1 MIGKVLR
8 FFVVAVVL
16 MSGIPSAWA
25 QVSQGGTPR
34 SFALSQVDVPPT
46 APLPPVD
53 VAAYLAEDEQAG
65 KDEPLRFGAP
75 IDVAFDME
83 NFGVWTTL
91 PGGGRIWRLRIVS
104 PGAFSIGLLYN
115 HWFIPE
121 GADLF
126 VYNDDR
132 SHVIG
137 AFTSF
142 NNWVDGTNITQPVQG
157 DAVTLE
163 YYQPADAR
171 ERGIISIWRI
181 VHDYRDLYRIARSLD
196 DYGDSGSCNN
206 NVNCPEGAD
215 WQSQK
220 RGVAM
225 ILDGGYRICSGSLVN
240 NVRQDQTPYFLTA
253 NHCLGGEESW
263 VFMFNYESSTCTN
276 ANGPTTQTVAN
287 ATLRATNTA
296 SDFALLQLA
305 SSVPSGYNPYFN
317 GWNRVDAAATNSV
330 CIHHPA
336 GDIKKISFD
345 YNAPVSDRYL
355 GNQGVTASHWKI
367 VQWDDGT
374 TEGGSSGSPLF
385 DQNHRITGQLHGGY
399 ASCTSLTS
407 DWYGKFSMSWAYGST
422 SSTRLRDWLDPDN
435 TGVSTLD
442 GLSGATASI
451 TVTSPNGGETLYAG
465 DSHTI
470 TWTSQNLSENVK
482 IEINRS
488 YSGGTWETII
498 ASTSNDGS
506 HAWTVTTP
514 TTTAARVRISG
525 VTQTTVTDVSNAN
538 FSIVQRTITVT
549 SPNGGETLYAG
560 ESHTI
565 TWTSQNLSGNVKIE
579 INRSYSGGTWETI
592 IASTTNDG
600 SHSWTVTTPVT
611 GAARIRLTGVTYTS
625 VTDVSDANFSIVQRT
640 LSVTSPNGGESW
652 IVGSAHSITWTSQY
666 VTGNVMIEL
675 NRSYSG
681 GTWETIIASTT
692 NGGSYPW
699 TVTSPASGAARVRV
713 SSVSYP
719 TVLDISDANFSIIA
733 GNQPPELEHD
743 PLDDQAL
750 AAFTVTAWAADDA
763 GGFTVRFFYKPT
775 AASTY
780 DSLLMTA
787 TGYADEFAVT
797 AGPLT
802 EGVYDYFV
810 KVTDTGGL
818 TDVAGVYSF
827 AVGDLCGTEQSYD
840 DGAAEASHWSTSD
853 YLWAVRFDAGPEPYL
868 LCAGK
873 IGVSANHPDV
883 IHSLLDVTVFSAD
896 GPGGMPGTV
905 LFSKTVGSIG
915 NVIGGVP
922 ADPASWATVLLR
934 DAQDEPLVL
943 TENFYIAVTSA
954 EPGKFEAFLHD
965 TSSARSGRSVVYDPC
980 EDMWIDELAV
990 QTSAR
995 AGNRMIRALGFPLT
1009 ATTVVVYRDGNDI
1022 RLEWN
1027 DAGAPFYHVY
1037 SAATADGP
1045 FTEYEGGTSNLYF
1058 VDVDAVDDSQKF
1070 YIVRSSSQP

>member
-1 MIGKVLR
+1 MMIGKALRILLVTTLIVL
-8 FFVVAVVL
+8 VPAVR
-16 MSGIPSAWA
+16 A
-25 QVSQGGTPR
+25 QISQGGTPR

-46 APLPPVD
+46 APLPPID
-53 VAAYLAEDEQAG
+53 VEAYLAEDAQAD
-65 KDEPLRFGAP
+65 KDEPYRFGAP
-75 IDVAFDME
+75 IDIAFDME
-83 NFGVWTTL
+83 NFGVWTAL
-91 PGGGRIWRLRIVS
+91 PDGGRIWRLRIAS
-104 PGAFSIGLLYN
+104 PGAFSIGLLYDRW
-115 HWFIPE
+115 HLPD
-121 GADLF
+121 GCDLF
-126 VYNDDR
+126 LYNDDR

-163 YYQPADAR
+163 YYEPASVR
-171 ERGIISIWRI
+171 EPGILSIWRV

-196 DYGDSGSCNN
+196 GYGDSGSCNN

-253 NHCLGGEESW
+253 YHCLGGEESW
-263 VFMFNYESSTCTN
+263 VFMFNYESPTCTN

-287 ATLRATNTA
+287 ATLRASNSA

-305 SSVPSGYNPYFN
+305 SSVPSSYNPYFN

-355 GNQGVTASHWKI
+355 GSSGVANSHWKI

-399 ASCTSLTS
+399 ASCTSLTA
-407 DWYGKFSMSWAYGST
+407 DWYGKFSMSWNYGSN

-442 GLSGATASI
+442 GLNGATASI

-470 TWTSQNLSENVK
+470 TWTSQNLSDNVK

-488 YSGGTWETII
+488 YSGGAWETII
-498 ASTSNDGS
+498 ASTANDGS
-506 HAWTVTTP
+506 YSWTVTTP

-525 VTQTTVTDVSNAN
+525 VTQTTITDISNANFTIVQRTIAVTSPNGGETLYAGDSHTITWTSQYLSGNVKIELNRNYSGGTWETIVAATTDDGSYSWTVTTPVTSAARVRVSSVTYPSVTDVSNAN
-538 FSIVQRTITVT
+538 FSIVQRAITVT
-549 SPNGGETLYAG
+549 TPNGGENWTVGTQQNIA
-560 ESHTI
+560 
-565 TWTSQNLSGNVKIE
+565 WTSQNLTGTVKIE
-579 INRSYSGGTWETI
+579 INRNYSGGSWETI
-592 IASTTNDG
+592 
-600 SHSWTVTTPVT
+600 V
-611 GAARIRLTGVTYTS
+611 
-625 VTDVSDANFSIVQRT
+625 
-640 LSVTSPNGGESW
+640 
-652 IVGSAHSITWTSQY
+652 
-666 VTGNVMIEL
+666 
-675 NRSYSG
+675 
-681 GTWETIIASTT
+681 ASTT
-692 NGGSYPW
+692 NGGSYAW
-699 TVTSPASGAARVRV
+699 IVTSPASSAARVRV

-719 TVLDISDANFSIIA
+719 TVLDISNANFSIIA
-733 GNQPPELEHD
+733 ANLPPEVEHD
-743 PLDDQAL
+743 PLDDQVFAP
-750 AAFTVTAWAADDA
+750 FTVTAWAADDA
-763 GGFTVRFFYKPT
+763 GGFVVRFFYKPA

-787 TGYADEFAVT
+787 TAYPDEFAVT
-797 AGPLT
+797 LGPLT
-802 EGVYDYFV
+802 AGDYDYFI
-810 KVTDTGGL
+810 KVADAGGL
-818 TDVAGVYSF
+818 TAATSVYSF
-827 AVGDLCGTEQSYD
+827 MVGELCGIEQTYD
-840 DGAAEASHWSTSD
+840 DGVAEASHWSTSD
-853 YLWAVRFDAGPEPYL
+853 FYWAVRFDAGTEPYM

-873 IGVSANHPDV
+873 IGVSALHPDV
-883 IHSLLDVTVFSAD
+883 THSLLDVTVLAAD
-896 GPGGMPGTV
+896 GPAGMPGTV
-905 LFSKTVGSIG
+905 LVSKTIGSIG

-922 ADPASWATVLLR
+922 ADPASWATVVFR
-934 DAQDEPLVL
+934 DSEGNPLTL
-943 TENFYIAVTSA
+943 NGDFYIAVGSV
-954 EPGKFEAFLHD
+954 EPGKYEAFLHD

-980 EDMWIDELAV
+980 EDMWIDELTLH
-990 QTSAR
+990 TSAR
-995 AGNRMIRALGFPLT
+995 AGNRMIRALGFPLSPPQ
-1009 ATTVVVYRDGNDI
+1009 VVVWRDDNDV
-1022 RLEWN
+1022 RLEWS

-1037 SAATADGP
+1037 SAPTAEGP
-1045 FTEYEGGTSNLYF
+1045 YTQYEGGTSNLYF
-1058 VDVDAVDDSQKF
+1058 VDVDAVDEEQKF